1 MHRLSAHGSSSLR
14 APAHITAESRNTMPS
29 QTKNLMNFA
38 IGNITDRYCDNEA
51 RTIGHLVVETGS
63 FECDR

>member
-1 MHRLSAHGSSSLR
+1 
-14 APAHITAESRNTMPS
+14 MPS

-38 IGNITDRYCDNEA
+38 IGNITDRYCDSEA